1 MSKFLMAA
9 LLLSCCISCDRDI
22 HPIKTKLLSQKN
34 PTSYV
39 FTRPVP
45 EVREKILTA
54 FKDDDLMRDFYSSF
68 PTTQYFFFAVE
79 SREHAVFAER
89 IFANRENQ
97 DDVYLHSYGTPICL
111 SPVYFAGGKPL
122 RYRAEFHLH
131 LTSLDDNSTK
141 VTITTHDP
149 TVINGSKCCGL
160 HGYMANDVT
169 VEPTTIEE
177 YKILLFIGRV
187 LGAGDMPR
195 LFTSCLKLSE
205 RSVRI

>member
-97 DDVYLHSYGTPICL
+97 DDVY
-111 SPVYFAGGKPL
+111 F
-122 RYRAEFHLH
+122 
-131 LTSLDDNSTK
+131 
-141 VTITTHDP
+141 TTHDP
-149 TVINGSKCCGL
+149 TEINGSKCCGL